1 VTRAERGRVAT
12 GSMVVGMDRGV
23 EDMDSILDRGVLPS
37 RRVEDSSM
45 VVLRH
50 NILQINSMLE
60 GKVVVVVVVVDGL
73 HSKVVE
79 GKEVHIQDKLP
90 R

>member
-1 VTRAERGRVAT
+1 
-12 GSMVVGMDRGV
+12 MVVGMGRGV
-23 EDMDSILDRGVLPS
+23 GDMDSILDREVFTS
-37 RRVEDSSM
+37 RRVEDSSK
-45 VVLRH
+45 VVLRL
-50 NILQINSMLE
+50 NILQEISSMLE
-60 GKVVVVVVVVDGL
+60 GKVEVVVDGLHSKVVVVVDGL

>member
-1 VTRAERGRVAT
+1 VTRAERDRVAT

-23 EDMDSILDRGVLPS
+23 EDMDSILDRGVSPS
-37 RRVEDSSM
+37 RMVEDSSK

-60 GKVVVVVVVVDGL
+60 GKVVVVVDGL

-79 GKEVHIQDKLP
+79 GKEEHIQDKLP